1 MKTLCKKGWKY
12 PIKLLQGKGFLLLL
26 FMSLS
31 VNALAQTRRMS
42 SVKPKVITYGTP
54 PNGYERLGD
63 TNLYYIRK
71 QGGIDAGGVSLG
83 SIDIV
88 GRFGEN
94 YYSSTYGNNGYVV
107 AMQVGNNTAS
117 FMDCLEGGILDGIA
131 FRADIEQQGDL
142 AKVYYTLSNTT
153 KEDLQISLGVYDD
166 VAVGETI
173 SPNISRRVDYN
184 GNAYGM
190 SLVDYNG
197 AQLCVLFGSGLAG
210 VTGCDD
216 FWFGSYYLN
225 TNAYSMAGHYSS
237 GENYMVENGGYDC
250 GIGWCWKDRTIMAG
264 STVVFSYLI
273 GVGEVNLEPNSSFE
287 VTPDDPEGWNNLL
300 LPHRL
305 TLEGTYE
312 SPAGLDGMIEYAVED
327 SEEWLPLTEMIPSGS
342 TFSESLVATFD
353 VNREKHVIRFRTV
366 DNVGNATMLHPIEYL
381 DVAYREYHG
390 VTDWTYT
397 GDSLF
402 QTVECDGMESSHITT
417 SGYSNNVNAGIATFY
432 IEGVFPYTIGR
443 KASFFRINPAPLMG
457 DIELSDMDFVYN
469 GADIMPEWWFTEES
483 NGSLVQDVDYTVS
496 FDNNRY
502 PGTAT
507 VSVTGI
513 GNYTSTLTKE
523 FYIDK
528 AELSDDLY
536 VAILPQEDIC
546 YDGNE
551 HKLLFAAIDG
561 VGAAHIEYVRRGE
574 TETVVESPVEEGCYD
589 VYMEV
594 ADGDWYY
601 GRPREYMG
609 SFTIYRFDE
618 TEWVLLNALYEEL
631 LQMGGSCNWNMAD
644 GIKAV
649 SSFEGL
655 SVKQGHLVGID
666 LSGKNL
672 SGTLPATIAVFT
684 RLESLDLS
692 SNNLSGDIS
701 GILAALKM
709 QNPQALE
716 HLKVLNISHNQYKG
730 NVGVLASCLSELTS
744 LDVSYNK
751 FEDVYPMISPNV
763 TDLNISCQDMERVV
777 EVNLSNTVSIE
788 DMVAKIPSILLYD
801 HENQAFRTDAILYI
815 TTADM
820 SSYNPDDENSDEWT
834 MVIFLEEDG
843 GFALAVNTFY
853 GECGDTLKVWGDLNV
868 TEDNIVEGTSF
879 KAIIYFEQGD
889 ANFINGVDATDLQA
903 TILYAFGL
911 YEDKR
916 PFNYTAADTYRD
928 FNINVQDVV
937 CTVNILLEN
946 MADTLNSSM
955 SKGRSG
961 RTAESVGDVSAY
973 IYKKGNS
980 IVLRSDVPVASLSVK
995 AAGDIEWN
1003 TEQYGMTQAV
1013 SKGNLVSY
1021 SLTGATLP
1029 SNEDIVIGECS
1040 DNMIIYSVSMSD
1052 IEARAVNA
1060 AVLDSPATSVEAVNT
1075 ESGEFKIYGMSGT
1088 QRKELMKGVNLI
1100 RYKDR
1105 TIKVLNK

>member
-1 MKTLCKKGWKY
+1 MLRFKKGLQQMKRLSLQRILFALFY
-12 PIKLLQGKGFLLLL
+12 VVMVGMSVSAYAQEKKKLVQAR
-26 FMSLS
+26 S
-31 VNALAQTRRMS
+31 VSS
-42 SVKPKVITYGTP
+42 SVPYGYTQVG
-54 PNGYERLGD
+54 N
-63 TNLYYIRK
+63 TMLYFY
-71 QGGIDAGGVSLG
+71 QSSS
-83 SIDIV
+83 SIDIQ
-88 GRFGEN
+88 GCYNGM
-94 YYSSTYGNNGYVV
+94 YYGSTYGNGGYKV
-107 AMQVGNNTAS
+107 AMQVNDGSATQV
-117 FMDCLEGGILDGIA
+117 DCLNGSTIDGVSFSA
-131 FRADIEQQGDL
+131 VVEPQGEL
-142 AKVYYTLSNTT
+142 ARICYVVTNTT
-153 KEDLQISLGVYDD
+153 EQDVSVSLGTHAD
-166 VAVGETI
+166 VMIGSNDRA
-173 SPNISRRVDYN
+173 PISRRIDTV
-184 GNAYGM
+184 GSTYGVTM
-190 SLVDYNG
+190 KDGNG

-210 VTGCDD
+210 VTSVSDY
-216 FWFGSYYLN
+216 WFGYYG
-225 TNAYSMAGHYSS
+225 TNNSAYNMVGNYSS
-237 GENYMVENGGYDC
+237 GSNYMEENGSYDS
-250 GIGWCWKDRTIMAG
+250 GMGWCWKNRTVPAG
-264 STVVFSYLI
+264 ETMVFSYLI

-327 SEEWLPLTEMIPSGS
+327 SEEWLPLTEMMPSGS

-381 DVAYREYHG
+381 DVACREYHG
-390 VTDWTYT
+390 VTDQTYT

-496 FDNNRY
+496 FANNRY
-502 PGTAT
+502 PGKAT

-513 GNYTSTLTKE
+513 GNYTSALTKE

-536 VAILPQEDIC
+536 IAILPQEDIC

-551 HKLLFAAIDG
+551 HKLLFAAVEG

-601 GRPREYMG
+601 GRQREYMG
-609 SFTIYRFDE
+609 SFTIYHFDE
-618 TEWVLLNALYEEL
+618 TEWASLNALYEEL
-631 LQMGGSCNWNMAD
+631 IQMGYSCNWNMAD

-655 SVKQGHLVGID
+655 SVKQGSLVGID
-666 LSGKNL
+666 LSGKSL
-672 SGTLPATIAVFT
+672 SGTLPATIAAFT
-684 RLESLDLS
+684 RLESIDLS

-709 QNPQALE
+709 QNPQAFE
-716 HLKVLNISHNQYKG
+716 HLKMLNISHNQYKG
-730 NVGVLASCLSELTS
+730 NVGVLASCLPELTS
-744 LDVSYNK
+744 LDVSHNK

-777 EVNLSNTVSIE
+777 EVNLSNTASIE
-788 DMVAKIPSILLYD
+788 DMVAKIPSILFYD
-801 HENQAFRTDAILYI
+801 HENQAFKTDAILYI

-820 SSYNPDDENSDEWT
+820 SSYNPDDEDSDEWV
-834 MVIFLEEDG
+834 MMIFLEENS
-843 GFALAVNTFY
+843 GFALSMNTFY

-879 KAIIYFEQGD
+879 KATIYFERGD
-889 ANFINGVDATDLQA
+889 ANFINGVDVADLQA

-911 YEDKR
+911 YEDNR

-995 AAGDIEWN
+995 AAGDINWN
-1003 TEQYGMTQAV
+1003 TEQYGMSQAV

-1021 SLTGATLP
+1021 SLTGTTLP
-1029 SNEDIVIGECS
+1029 SNEEVVIGECG
-1040 DNMIIYSVSMSD
+1040 DNARIYSVSMSD
-1052 IEARAVNA
+1052 VEAHAVNA
-1060 AVLDSPATSVEAVNT
+1060 AVLDSPATSVEAVDA
-1075 ESGEFKIYGMSGT
+1075 ESGELKVYGISGM